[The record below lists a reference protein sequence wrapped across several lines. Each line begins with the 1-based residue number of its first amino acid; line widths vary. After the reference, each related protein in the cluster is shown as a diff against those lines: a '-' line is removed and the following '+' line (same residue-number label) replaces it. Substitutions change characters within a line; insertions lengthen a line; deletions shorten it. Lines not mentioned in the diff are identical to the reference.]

1 MRATHTKA
9 FPLLAQH
16 LAQLTIFPH
25 DFSMIFHASNLHK
38 SVQSICDNRV
48 RDRGGA
54 EEVTGSGWT
63 AEKCLHICNCLKVR
77 EGEGGAC
84 LLRHDLGAPATQ
96 RGRVI
101 ARWILRGA
109 GLGAWSCLML
119 CRTQALI

>member
-9 FPLLAQH
+9 FPSLAQH

-48 RDRGGA
+48 WDRGGGGGV
-54 EEVTGSGWT
+54 EEVTAIGWT

-77 EGEGGAC
+77 EETGG
-84 LLRHDLGAPATQ
+84 G
-96 RGRVI
+96 RGRSSAEQRVCCDMI
-101 ARWILRGA
+101 
-109 GLGAWSCLML
+109 
-119 CRTQALI
+119 